1 MSDLRNKQYEDLY
14 SETFTQF
21 NPVQTQVFNALYN
34 SDDNVFIGAPTG
46 SGKTVCAEMA
56 ILRLFSSNPEGRCV
70 YVTPMD
76 PLADNTY
83 ADWHNRFSSL
93 GLKVV
98 ILTGETGTDLK
109 LLAKGNI
116 IISSPE
122 KWDVLSR
129 RWKQRRNVQNV
140 QLFIVDELQLLGGE
154 NGPVLEIVC
163 SRMRYISSQLD
174 SPVRVVALASSLA
187 NCRDVSQWLGC
198 SPNCTF
204 NFHPNVRPVPLELHI
219 QGFNMTHNASR
230 IVSMAKPTYN
240 SILKHSPRK
249 PVIVFVPSRKQT
261 RLTAIDLLTYAAADN
276 QPDRFLHAE
285 PQV

>member
-1 MSDLRNKQYEDLY
+1 M
-14 SETFTQF
+14 
-21 NPVQTQVFNALYN
+21 
-34 SDDNVFIGAPTG
+34 
-46 SGKTVCAEMA
+46 
-56 ILRLFSSNPEGRCV
+56 
-70 YVTPMD
+70 
-76 PLADNTY
+76 
-83 ADWHNRFSSL
+83 
-93 GLKVV
+93 V

-198 SPNCTF
+198 STNCTF

-285 PQV
+285 PQVKYLFVFQYQCSNTNFDDNI

>member
-1 MSDLRNKQYEDLY
+1 MPVF
-14 SETFTQF
+14 ETLPPQH
-21 NPVQTQVFNALYN
+21 
-34 SDDNVFIGAPTG
+34 FIR
-46 SGKTVCAEMA
+46 V
-56 ILRLFSSNPEGRCV
+56 N
-70 YVTPMD
+70 
-76 PLADNTY
+76 
-83 ADWHNRFSSL
+83 
-93 GLKVV
+93 
-98 ILTGETGTDLK
+98 GTDLK

-122 KWDVLSR
+122 KWEVLSR

-198 SPNCTF
+198 STNCTF
-204 NFHPNVRPVPLELHI
+204 NFHLNVRPVFHI
-219 QGFNMTHNASR
+219 MHNASR

-249 PVIVFVPSRKQT
+249 PVIVFVLSRKQAH
-261 RLTAIDLLTYAAADN
+261 LTAIDLLTYTAVDN
-276 QPDRFLHAE
+276 QPAKFNVQILTCFDNI
-285 PQV
+285 